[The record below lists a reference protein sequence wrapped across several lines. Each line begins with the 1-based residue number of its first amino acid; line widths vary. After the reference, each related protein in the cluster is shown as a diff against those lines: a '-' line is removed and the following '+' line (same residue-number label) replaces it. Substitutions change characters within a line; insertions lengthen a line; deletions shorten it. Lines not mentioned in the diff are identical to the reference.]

1 MGKMKVA
8 GSKIVDIGE
17 LLREIDQE
25 LLNKDSFDLENDY
38 DRGMHDELRWVQ
50 NKLHEMKEIRVVT
63 KGEVLYEQMR

>member
-1 MGKMKVA
+1 MGKMKVS

-25 LLNKDSFDLENDY
+25 LMNKDSFDLENDY

>member
-8 GSKIVDIGE
+8 GSKIVDVGE

-25 LLNKDSFDLENDY
+25 LMNKDSFDLENDY

-50 NKLHEMKEIRVVT
+50 NKLHEMKEIHVVT

>member
-25 LLNKDSFDLENDY
+25 LMNKDSFDLENDY